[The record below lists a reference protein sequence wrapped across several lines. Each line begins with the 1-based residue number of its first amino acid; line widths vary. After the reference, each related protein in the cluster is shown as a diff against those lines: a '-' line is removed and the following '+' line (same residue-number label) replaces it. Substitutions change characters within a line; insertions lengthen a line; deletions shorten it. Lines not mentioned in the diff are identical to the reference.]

1 MINIDLILKCKKCNG
16 LASLSIDRVHIDNKT
31 SEEEFLIKE
40 YICSECNYRFIEKEY
55 INYIIDKEK
64 LGFI

>member
-1 MINIDLILKCKKCNG
+1 MLNIDLVLKCKKCNS
-16 LASLSIDRVHIDNKT
+16 LASLSTDRVYIDNKT

-40 YICSECNYRFIEKEY
+40 YICSECNYSFLEKEY